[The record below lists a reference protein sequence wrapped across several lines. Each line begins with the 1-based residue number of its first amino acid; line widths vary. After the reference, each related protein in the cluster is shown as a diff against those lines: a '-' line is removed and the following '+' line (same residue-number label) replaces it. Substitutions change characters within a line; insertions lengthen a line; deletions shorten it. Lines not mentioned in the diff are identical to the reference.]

1 MLNRLLSRLFGGS
14 DSAPKPSATE
24 QLAAPPPDAPR
35 PPGDT
40 AGQADRAGTTAADQP
55 SFVCR
60 EVVLDREQHVAG
72 YEFLL
77 RKTARDRV
85 GGQDRRIR
93 HAYADVLVRSMIQ
106 LSIDRLV
113 GKRLAFV
120 AVLDS
125 FLANPSIDQLPGNG
139 VVLVVHTLA
148 DGAAAADLESR
159 LRVLKERRF
168 AIALED
174 CFDGPAFDRMALHA
188 GYFLIQTTLHTPV
201 LVAKDVE
208 SFDDFELCR
217 KLGFA
222 LFHGPFV
229 TSREDWSGNK
239 VGPQALRV
247 IDLLNRLRRDADT
260 AELAGILRQDAV
272 LSYRLLRYINSAASG
287 LRQAITSIDNGL
299 MLMGRQKMYRWLTL
313 LLFGSA
319 QASPRVEAL
328 LETALVRGRL
338 MEGVDEHQPDSAREE
353 LFVTGLFSLLD
364 RVLRVPMAEALK
376 PLHLAQGVQAALLA
390 GEGPYAPLLELAL
403 ACESA
408 DQARLAAASEACGLS
423 VADVNAGHFAA
434 LTWAQQVQG

>member
-1 MLNRLLSRLFGGS
+1 M
-14 DSAPKPSATE
+14 AP
-24 QLAAPPPDAPR
+24 
-35 PPGDT
+35 
-40 AGQADRAGTTAADQP
+40 
-55 SFVCR
+55 
-60 EVVLDREQHVAG
+60 
-72 YEFLL
+72 
-77 RKTARDRV
+77 
-85 GGQDRRIR
+85 
-93 HAYADVLVRSMIQ
+93 
-106 LSIDRLV
+106 
-113 GKRLAFV
+113 
-120 AVLDS
+120 
-125 FLANPSIDQLPGNG
+125 
-139 VVLVVHTLA
+139 
-148 DGAAAADLESR
+148 
-159 LRVLKERRF
+159 
-168 AIALED
+168 
-174 CFDGPAFDRMALHA
+174 HA
-188 GYFLIQTTLHTPV
+188 GYFLIQTTLHTPADLRRLAERLVGQFPRAV

-408 DQARLAAASEACGLS
+408 DQARVAAASEACGLS